1 MTSPLYVNND
11 QIIKSNIFLASISV
25 FVSLFTIILYLKK
38 HYIHLNLE

>member
-11 QIIKSNIFLASISV
+11 QIIKSNILLASISV
-25 FVSLFTIILYLKK
+25 FVSLFSILVKK